1 MQGIHLISRLTTT
14 VIVKV
19 IIARTAATVVK
30 VTQILRIYLRFK
42 VRMRIIIMDSLIKLR
57 RRTPSG
63 TTISTGRMEVQQVQ
77 QEEFNPL

>member
-1 MQGIHLISRLTTT
+1 LQGIHLISRLTTT